1 MSLSEG
7 FWVFLVGSSAG
18 LCGLLIK
25 ITYESKC
32 NRVKCCCLEIDRNVE
47 TEFAEDRFKIEHHVP
62 SPKIEMPIYK
72 KEQKFE
78 DAV

>member
-1 MSLSEG
+1 MLSEG
-7 FWVFLVGSSAG
+7 FWVFLVGTSAG
-18 LCGLLIK
+18 ILGVILKLC
-25 ITYESKC
+25 YESKC

-47 TEFAEDRFKIEHHVP
+47 TEFAEDKFKIEHNIP

-72 KEQKFE
+72 KEKFQ